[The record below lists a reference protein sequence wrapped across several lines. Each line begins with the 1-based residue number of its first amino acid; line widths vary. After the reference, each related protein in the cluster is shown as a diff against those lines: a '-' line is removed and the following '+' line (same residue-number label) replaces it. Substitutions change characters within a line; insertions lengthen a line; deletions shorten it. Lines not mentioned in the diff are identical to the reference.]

1 MKDNNIVLE
10 KHEVTKKQ
18 IFLGVGLIL
27 LYFSEYLWA
36 DYIPE
41 KIIPIVMIVWNILLI
56 FLAIII
62 YFNDL
67 KRDFKLLLNN
77 FKQYFPFCLKYWGI
91 LLGLNLFCSIIVGI
105 FSESVVSVNQETINS
120 LPLYY
125 TIPASII
132 YAPIVEE
139 TIFRGVIR
147 KLFKN
152 NVLFVIV
159 SALAFGFIHI
169 TSEPT
174 LIMAVVHSLPY
185 VSMGAVLAIVY
196 VKTNNI
202 TASMTVHATQN
213 TFSTILQLLI
223 RIM

>member
-1 MKDNNIVLE
+1 MRIV
-10 KHEVTKKQ
+10 
-18 IFLGVGLIL
+18 
-27 LYFSEYLWA
+27 
-36 DYIPE
+36 
-41 KIIPIVMIVWNILLI
+41 
-56 FLAIII
+56 
-62 YFNDL
+62 
-67 KRDFKLLLNN
+67 
-77 FKQYFPFCLKYWGI
+77 
-91 LLGLNLFCSIIVGI
+91 
-105 FSESVVSVNQETINS
+105 
-120 LPLYY
+120 
-125 TIPASII
+125 
-132 YAPIVEE
+132 
-139 TIFRGVIR
+139 
-147 KLFKN
+147 N